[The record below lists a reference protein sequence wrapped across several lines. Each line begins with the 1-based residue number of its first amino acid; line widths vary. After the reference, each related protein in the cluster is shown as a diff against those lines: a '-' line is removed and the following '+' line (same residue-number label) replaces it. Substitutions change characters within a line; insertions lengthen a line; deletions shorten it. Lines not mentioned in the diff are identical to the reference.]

1 MKFLFLMLVLLVGF
15 QQLCISQLS
24 NKWILGYESWG
35 GSPFGNVNMDF
46 SNHHFDSAYFFYRDM
61 NFEFANASICDS
73 NGTLLFY
80 TNGVYIANAQDDTM
94 LNGSGLNP
102 SWYTTQWNYYGL
114 KIMQGD
120 VIIPKP
126 GSDSLYYLFHITCDV
141 FPLYLPKYLYCSIVN
156 MNGDSG
162 KGEVIEKNKIIHND
176 TLTAG
181 GLTVCRHANGR
192 DWWILIGEYG
202 KKVKY
207 DSYLVTPDTI
217 QLMQSQIFPVN
228 GQEGGT
234 ACFSPDGSKYVWN
247 NCYGVAFFDFD
258 RCSGQLT
265 LTDNIDSFPDGL
277 CWIGSSISPNSRYYY
292 LSHGQYI
299 FQFDLQSSNIAASL
313 DTVAVNDGF
322 YDPNPPWQTAFVL
335 HQLGPDGKIYISTGN
350 ATFSLHVIDQPDSA
364 DTLCNVLQHSLS
376 LGRFNVTIPNFP
388 NYELGVLE
396 GSPCDTLG
404 LGETPNPLQG
414 GFRSLRINP
423 NPANNAFYIKYDIPT
438 NENLLFVLY
447 DSYGKEVLRKNL
459 YGTFKNLLVHTEQ
472 LNNGIYFW
480 RAVSEPVGGA
490 PLSNRRG
497 AGGEVG
503 AQNGKIVIMH

>member
-1 MKFLFLMLVLLVGF
+1 MLVLLVGF

-114 KIMQGD
+114 KIPQAD
-120 VIIPKP
+120 LIITKP
-126 GSDSLYYLFHITCDV
+126 GSDSLYYLFHETNDIDI
-141 FPLYLPKYLYCSIVN
+141 FYRPNFLYYSIIN
-156 MNGDSG
+156 IKSDSG
-162 KGEVIEKNKIIHND
+162 EGEVIVKNNILISD
-176 TLTAG
+176 TLVSGCLTA
-181 GLTVCRHANGR
+181 TKHANGR
-192 DWWILIGEYG
+192 DWWLVAPEYG
-202 KKVKY
+202 NDGGYYV
-207 DSYLVTPDTI
+207 LLITPDTI
-217 QLMQSQIFPVN
+217 IVN
-228 GQEGGT
+228 HQNFYLNHLGIGQ
-234 ACFSPDGSKYVWN
+234 ACFSPDGSKYIWN
-247 NCYGVAFFDFD
+247 QTWDHTYFYDFD
-258 RCSGQLT
+258 RCTGLLSNPQYYLY
-265 LTDNIDSFPDGL
+265 IDSFY
-277 CWIGSSISPNSRYYY
+277 WIGSSTSPNSRYGYV
-292 LSHGQYI
+292 SHGPYI
-299 FQFDLQSSNIAASL
+299 FQFDLQASNMAASL

-322 YDPNPPWQTAFVL
+322 YDPNPPWPTSFVL
-335 HQLGPDGKIYISTGN
+335 HQLGPAGKIYISTGN

-388 NYELGVLE
+388 NYDLGPLA

-404 LGETPNPLQG
+404 LNLTPALSKGEGAIRLA
-414 GFRSLRINP
+414 P
-423 NPANNAFYIKYDIPT
+423 NPANNSFYIKYDIPT

-447 DSYGKEVLRKNL
+447 DSYGKEVMRKNL
-459 YGTFKNLLVHTEQ
+459 YGSFKNLLVHTEQ
-472 LNNGIYFW
+472 LDNGIYFW
-480 RAVSEPVGGA
+480 RVVSDNNSKSQPSIGK
-490 PLSNRRG
+490 PLQGFGVYCAS
-497 AGGEVG
+497 
-503 AQNGKIVIMH
+503 GKIVILH